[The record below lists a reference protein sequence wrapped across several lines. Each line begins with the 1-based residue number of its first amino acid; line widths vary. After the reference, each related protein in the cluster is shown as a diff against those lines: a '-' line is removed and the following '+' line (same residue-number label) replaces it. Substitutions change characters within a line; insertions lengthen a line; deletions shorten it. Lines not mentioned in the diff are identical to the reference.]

1 MDDIPLLSTLLSG
14 VFPGSKIPD
23 IKEFKLREEIARV
36 CDKKNY
42 LATPNFLEK
51 VL

>member
-23 IKEFKLREEIARV
+23 IKEFKLREEKAWV

-42 LATPNFLEK
+42 LPTSNLLED